1 MPTRWCDV
9 PGRHAGLSARP
20 ALWHTWPVRTH
31 LVLGVLVSMLAAAP
45 ATAQTAPAA
54 AGPHAAELAAHAG
67 EPPAVRVPLPET
79 RLAELRRERRERAAA
94 PRRVVY
100 GYYPYWVA
108 DLDRLRWSS
117 LTHLAWFAIE
127 IDATGA
133 ITSAHGWPDE
143 ATVAAAHAAGVRV
156 DLTFTLFSGSGILA
170 LTRDPARRAATIAM
184 MIDRMEAGGAD
195 GISVDFEG
203 LIDGTRDHFT
213 TFIRELRAGLDA
225 RGHATAEISIAGPSV
240 NWAGTDG
247 IPEFDLPALLEVAD
261 YYFIMGYGYFWSGS
275 SIAGPIGILD
285 IDAAWRAAT
294 AYSMERTI
302 AGFASEV
309 GPAGRA
315 QIIHGVPYYGGEW
328 LTASD
333 GVRATTSSYVGSVT
347 YTESVADLAGGRT
360 RRWDDATSSPWY
372 AWQAGGTWHQTWYDD
387 VDSLRAKY
395 RMILDQDLGGV
406 GIWALNYD
414 RPHAELWDLLDQTF
428 GVEPV
433 PPAGSRGAPV
443 AIASFPFHDERT
455 TVDGPG
461 RWFNRYACAPTTI
474 EDGREWVYRVDL
486 CQPGRL
492 DATITDDAAT
502 DVDLHL
508 LAELDEA
515 ACLARDDATVGAELP
530 AGTYYL
536 VVDSFTANAV
546 TREGAFTLDVTFVPT
561 PGTTCPRPPDPEP
574 APDDGGCCSGAA
586 SPAASLAPLLVV
598 LVGWRRRRRAAR

>member
-1 MPTRWCDV
+1 MRAAAV
-9 PGRHAGLSARP
+9 
-20 ALWHTWPVRTH
+20 AL
-31 LVLGVLVSMLAAAP
+31 LLAAAS
-45 ATAQTAPAA
+45 TIAA
-54 AGPHAAELAAHAG
+54 ADDPPPPSPHALELAAHADDA
-67 EPPAVRVPLPET
+67 PALRTPLTAVELAALT
-79 RLAELRRERRERAAA
+79 RARAERAAG
-94 PRRVVY
+94 PSRVVY
-100 GYYPYWVA
+100 GYYPYWVT
-108 DLDRLRWSS
+108 DLASIRWSS

-133 ITSAHGWPDE
+133 ITNAHGWPDP

-170 LTRDPARRAATIAM
+170 LTRDPARRAVTIAM
-184 MIDRMEAGGAD
+184 MIDRLEAGDAD

-225 RGHATAEISIAGPSV
+225 RGHGAAEISIAGPSV

-247 IPEFDLPALLEVAD
+247 IPEFDLPALLDAAD
-261 YYFIMGYGYFWSGS
+261 YLFIMGYGYFWSGS
-275 SIAGPIGILD
+275 TVAGPIGILD
-285 IDAAWRAAT
+285 VDAQWRPLT
-294 AYSMERTI
+294 PWSMERTI

-309 GPAGRA
+309 GTAKRG

-328 LTASD
+328 VTASD
-333 GVRATTSSYVGSVT
+333 AIGARASSYVGSVT
-347 YTESVADLAGGRT
+347 YSAAAIDLADGQI
-360 RRWDDATSSPWY
+360 RRWDAATSSPWY
-372 AWQAGGTWHQTWYDD
+372 AWQTGGAWHQVWYDD

-395 RMILDQDLGGV
+395 RMIVDQDLGGV

-414 RPHAELWDLLDQTF
+414 RPHAVLWDLLDDSF
-428 GVEPV
+428 GAEPIA
-433 PPAGSRGAPV
+433 PLGSRGAPV
-443 AIASFPFHDERT
+443 AIATLPFHDDRT

-492 DATITDDAAT
+492 DATITDDAST

-508 LAELDEA
+508 LSALDER
-515 ACLARDDATVGAELP
+515 ACLARDDDAVGADLA

-536 VVDSFTANAV
+536 VVDSFAANQI
-546 TREGAFTLDVTFVPT
+546 TSEGAFALDVTFT
-561 PGTTCPRPPDPEP
+561 AAPGAPACPEP
-574 APDDGGCCSGAA
+574 EPEPEPEPGDDGGCCSTGGAD
-586 SPAASLAPLLVV
+586 PTPHLAALLLVV
-598 LVGWRRRRRAAR
+598 VGWRRRHRRRGRNNRPRRPVASTVRGILRA